1 MLSFS
6 IYWSWLR
13 MCWTSIQ
20 MLCGIMKMLIWN
32 EPNEIGLICSYN
44 SLNLIQSKGAPYR
57 HLVSASTS
65 AHFGV
70 IWAWTARSQ
79 NVYVIEKLSEI
90 LKSNQRNQHHHT
102 HTQQIFVHLRKHTE
116 SIGKMGRN
124 EIWLLNSHQA
134 RFIPFDKSN
143 NHKYGYS

>member
-13 MCWTSIQ
+13 MCWTAIQ

-57 HLVSASTS
+57 HSVVASTS

-70 IWAWTARSQ
+70 IWAWTACSQ

-90 LKSNQRNQHHHT
+90 LKSTEPTSPHT
-102 HTQQIFVHLRKHTE
+102 HTANICPFAKTYGE
-116 SIGKMGRN
+116 WIGKMGRN

-134 RFIPFDKSN
+134 RFISFDKSN